1 MFHLDPIDEDVVL
14 LVFVVVVEE
23 SAIKHDWV
31 VFLRNLVG
39 LRKITVRIVLPI
51 KLNLRKNATT
61 EGK

>member
-31 VFLRNLVG
+31 MFLRNLIR
-39 LRKITVRIVLPI
+39 LW
-51 KLNLRKNATT
+51 
-61 EGK
+61 